1 MTRAPSTDWLTWLQ
15 PRAQALGFDAIGV
28 AGVDLR
34 DAEPGLAQWLA
45 QGFHG
50 SMQYMSRHG
59 MKRARPAELVP
70 GTLSVITLRMPYLP
84 PDAGAWQSATWR
96 DLQQPTQGVVSWYA
110 RGRDYHKV
118 MRTRLQRLAQQWQD
132 AVGPL
137 GYRVFTDSA
146 PVLEVELA
154 SRSGLGW
161 RGKHTLML
169 SREGGSMAFLGEI
182 FVDMALP
189 ETAPVSAHCGS
200 CQACLDICP
209 TGAIVAPYRLDARRC
224 IAYLTI
230 EHPGPIAPQWRRA
243 VGNRVYGCDDCQA
256 VCPWNRYASA
266 SAVPDFA
273 PRQALNPQDL
283 LTWWRWNEAEFLQAT
298 AGSAV
303 RRIGHA
309 RWQRNVATAMGNA
322 LANPAT
328 DPAWAAQARHE
339 LAQQLHHA
347 NPMVR
352 EHVVWALAQQ
362 PEAAAPTAPT

>member
-1 MTRAPSTDWLTWLQ
+1 MTDAAHTDWLAWLQ
-15 PRAQALGFDAIGV
+15 PRAQALGFDAMGV

-34 DAEPGLAQWLA
+34 DAEPGLQRWLA

-50 SMQYMSRHG
+50 AMDYMSRHG
-59 MKRARPAELVP
+59 MTRARPAELVP
-70 GTLSVITLRMPYLP
+70 GTLSVLTLRMPYLP
-84 PDAGAWQSATWR
+84 AQAKGWQQGVFD
-96 DLQQPTQGVVSWYA
+96 DLGQPQRGVVSWYA

-118 MRTRLQRLAQQWQD
+118 VRTRLQQLAQQWQA

-182 FVDMALP
+182 FVNMALP
-189 ETAPVSAHCGS
+189 PSAPVSAHCGT
-200 CQACLDICP
+200 CQACMDVCP

-230 EHPGPIAPQWRRA
+230 EHPGAIDPQWRRA
-243 VGNRVYGCDDCQA
+243 IGNRVYGCDDCQA
-256 VCPWNRYASA
+256 VCPWNRYATA

-273 PRQALNPQDL
+273 PRQALSPQDL
-283 LTWWRWNEAEFLQAT
+283 LHWWRWTEDEFLQAT
-298 AGSAV
+298 QGSAV

-309 RWQRNVATAMGNA
+309 RWLRNVATAMGNA
-322 LANPAT
+322 LANPHT
-328 DPAWAAQARHE
+328 EHAWAQQARAE
-339 LAQQLHHA
+339 LLHRAHHPS
-347 NPMVR
+347 PMVR
-352 EHVVWALAQQ
+352 EHVAWALAQQ
-362 PEAAAPTAPT
+362 PEA

>member
-1 MTRAPSTDWLTWLQ
+1 
-15 PRAQALGFDAIGV
+15 
-28 AGVDLR
+28 
-34 DAEPGLAQWLA
+34 
-45 QGFHG
+45 
-50 SMQYMSRHG
+50 
-59 MKRARPAELVP
+59 
-70 GTLSVITLRMPYLP
+70 
-84 PDAGAWQSATWR
+84 
-96 DLQQPTQGVVSWYA
+96 
-110 RGRDYHKV
+110 
-118 MRTRLQRLAQQWQD
+118 
-132 AVGPL
+132 
-137 GYRVFTDSA
+137 
-146 PVLEVELA
+146 
-154 SRSGLGW
+154 
-161 RGKHTLML
+161 
-169 SREGGSMAFLGEI
+169 MAFLGEI

-230 EHPGPIAPQWRRA
+230 EHPGAIDPQWRRA

-362 PEAAAPTAPT
+362 PEATAPTAPT